1 MTYTQ
6 SPHMTTA
13 EIDSLLK
20 EPKVVARFCSRNA
33 DGTIHAAPVW
43 FTYEDGKVLVATPE
57 RSVKARNVR
66 RDGNVTVLVDVHGP
80 PTRGVIVY
88 GQAEIE
94 DELDPMWGVTL
105 FEKYVEREQAEK
117 MCSRVLGLSKWVRVV
132 VSPTRFASFD
142 YGKDEKW
149 KAVID

>member
-6 SPHMTTA
+6 SPNMTEG
-13 EIDSLLK
+13 EINDLLK
-20 EPKVVARFCSRNA
+20 EAKVVARFCSHNA

-43 FTYEDGKVLVATPE
+43 FTYEGGKVLVATPE
-57 RSVKARNVR
+57 RSVKARNIR
-66 RDGNVTVLVDVHGP
+66 RDGRVTVLVDVHGP

-88 GQAEIE
+88 GEAEIE
-94 DELDPMWGVTL
+94 DELDPRWGVTL
-105 FEKYVEREQAEK
+105 FEKYVDREQAEK

-132 VSPTRFASFD
+132 VSPTKFASFD

-149 KAVID
+149 KAVIE